1 MGLGQSSCAKNDI
14 AMFPHQERSM
24 SDSSRGQKSIPK
36 NAAIGAINLS
46 GVTFK
51 DIGSTN
57 ANAEEEH
64 TASFNHRMLDDDDL
78 SYDDEYETD
87 DESDESDNNS
97 DDEGKFTPR
106 REFLICDACNK
117 DPNE

>member
-1 MGLGQSSCAKNDI
+1 
-14 AMFPHQERSM
+14 M

-36 NAAIGAINLS
+36 NASIGAINLS

-57 ANAEEEH
+57 TNAEEQVDA
-64 TASFNHRMLDDDDL
+64 TSFNHRMLDDDDL

-87 DESDESDNNS
+87 ESDN
-97 DDEGKFTPR
+97 EGKFTPMR
-106 REFLICDACNK
+106 DFLICDACNK